1 MLYAAHLTFFQPPS
15 PHCESERRAHFAAMG
30 NDGGSIPTRRELVKE
45 VARDP
50 SATALKKSQ
59 QEQQNYQWTTDPVSQ
74 QPLERPV
81 VSDAAGRLYNK
92 STILEFLVDGTRAA
106 EFEAA
111 TKGSVK
117 SLKDV
122 VEIVFEMDDAAGK
135 DEQGEKWKC
144 PVTGDRLG
152 PAAKA
157 VYVVPCGHAFGGSA
171 VKEASSLKTGKQRCL
186 TCDAEYAPNDLIP
199 IIPTA
204 PTDITRLALRI
215 KTLQE
220 MGLSHSLKKAST
232 SKKRKKKTETEEDTQ
247 AVKNKS
253 TTNGINNAA
262 TASLT
267 SKVLQEQ
274 EQAKRRRMDNETV
287 KSLFSSRDQT
297 KPIGKSADFMTRG
310 FSLPTENKR

>member
-1 MLYAAHLTFFQPPS
+1 
-15 PHCESERRAHFAAMG
+15 MG

-45 VARDP
+45 AARNP
-50 SATALKKSQ
+50 SATALKESQ
-59 QEQQNYQWTTDPVSQ
+59 QEQQNYGWTTDPASQ
-74 QPLERPV
+74 QPLARPV
-81 VSDAAGRLYNK
+81 VSDSAGRLYNK
-92 STILEFLVDGTRAA
+92 STVLEYLVDGTRAT

-122 VEIVFEMDDAAGK
+122 VEVVFEIDDTAGK

-157 VYVVPCGHAFGGSA
+157 VYIVPCGHAFAGSA
-171 VKEASSLKTGKQRCL
+171 VKEASSLETEGRKCL
-186 TCDAEYAPNDLIP
+186 SCDAEYAPNDLIP
-199 IIPTA
+199 ILPTA
-204 PTDITRLALRI
+204 TTDTARLALRV

-220 MGLSHSLKKAST
+220 KGLSHSLKKAST
-232 SKKRKKKTETEEDTQ
+232 SKKRKKKAEIEEDTQ
-247 AVKNKS
+247 VAKS
-253 TTNGINNAA
+253 KATTNGINNAA

-274 EQAKRRRMDNETV
+274 EQAKRRRMDNENV